1 MFARHHRANV
11 GLVTTRYCDKD
22 GRQNQS
28 ETFEERNTQRHST
41 KSDMGPGLAIKSNQA
56 AVNPQPIN
64 SNQLHLQ
71 SHRRLPVRLSR
82 FAIRKLRRH
91 PRLFRVPLSPMNIAV
106 VVLA

>member
-1 MFARHHRANV
+1 
-11 GLVTTRYCDKD
+11 
-22 GRQNQS
+22 
-28 ETFEERNTQRHST
+28 
-41 KSDMGPGLAIKSNQA
+41 MGPGLAIKSNQA

-91 PRLFRVPLSPMNIAV
+91 PRLFRVPLSPINIAV
-106 VVLA
+106 VVLAYRGKMLTSRLEMVLCCLQMRLSCHVETSP